1 MRAFSLLTKWPLLVV
16 LVTGISAGTPHQQV
30 GTLDV
35 FDRDGTF
42 ESQNRGEA
50 EKVDDVGKGYKIIKW
65 RDVTPS
71 LYFLFFLYT
80 NTLLDLAPREQALA
94 GQR

>member
-35 FDRDGTF
+35 FDGDGTF

-50 EKVDDVGKGYKIIKW
+50 EKADDVGKGYKIIKW

-71 LYFLFFLYT
+71 LFSILPLHQH
-80 NTLLDLAPREQALA
+80 LA
-94 GQR
+94 